1 MTVNE
6 VKRTIPSKIRRH
18 LLRLLLLRRR
28 GAAATEIHGNGET
41 TEILI
46 AEVVVGT
53 IMTVTGLLLHLFE
66 NGSTNVDGL
75 VLALLLLFLLIETA
89 VVDILLLTAVRLR
102 FHLIS
107 ARVEMTMMAAAV
119 EALEV
124 VSGTVIEDLVMT
136 INPVMSVRWGV
147 DLVILMR
154 GVTDDSQAARLV
166 AIEVTGGK
174 AGEDLQI
181 LSAQGAVKG
190 TSLCH

>member
-174 AGEDLQI
+174 AGEALQI
-181 LSAQGAVKG
+181 LSAQGAVKERD
-190 TSLCH
+190 

>member
-166 AIEVTGGK
+166 AIETGGK

-181 LSAQGAVKG
+181 LSAQGAVKERD
-190 TSLCH
+190 

>member
-6 VKRTIPSKIRRH
+6 AKRTIPSKIRRH

-53 IMTVTGLLLHLFE
+53 ITTVTGLLLHLFE
-66 NGSTNVDGL
+66 SGSTNVDGL

-181 LSAQGAVKG
+181 LSAQGAVKERD
-190 TSLCH
+190 